1 MGVHAPL
8 AVLDRRAGDQFDPQ
22 VVTAFRPVVGD
33 DSVAAAPALVLPP
46 ACLVDPQPLLAAP
59 GEAS

>member
-8 AVLDRRAGDQFDPQ
+8 AVLNRRAGDQFDPQ
-22 VVTAFRPVVGD
+22 VVTAFRPVVGG
-33 DSVAAAPALVLPP
+33 SVAAAPALVLPP
-46 ACLVDPQPLLAAP
+46 AGLVDPRPLLAAP